1 MEVLLNLIN
10 KNTRRAS
17 NETAENN
24 LFFFA
29 LLVSTSQLAE
39 WRMCELIKYE
49 VSGRP
54 Y

>member
-24 LFFFA
+24 LFLV

-39 WRMCELIKYE
+39 WRMSELIKYE